1 MKQKL
6 SGLGISRGNLWAIV
20 IVLAVVVLYGLFA
33 PTNYLICVGISIM
46 TFAALGTAWNIIG
59 GYAGQNCWC
68 MASFMSMG
76 CYASV
81 LGYSNFHISPWIGMW
96 VGVLVAVLLALLL
109 GNIAFKHRGIY
120 FTLMTTSLSEITRL
134 CLIYFK
140 DVTGGSGG
148 AWVSFNRKNMGLKN
162 LIFQSDETFYWI
174 MLVVLALCVMA
185 SWRIKQSRLGYYL
198 RAIGSDQD
206 AAESLGLNIRRCKL
220 LAFVFSAIMAS
231 IIGTFYAF
239 YLTYIDP
246 ATVAATAVSTKM
258 GSIAIVGGVGTICG
272 PLIGSLVLIP
282 LSEVAN
288 MLLGSSG
295 AGMLLY
301 GLALVLVITLRP
313 GGIISFFQR
322 DEQILANPV
331 LRKLAQRKDK
341 KNAGNYS

>member
-1 MKQKL
+1 
-6 SGLGISRGNLWAIV
+6 
-20 IVLAVVVLYGLFA
+20 
-33 PTNYLICVGISIM
+33 
-46 TFAALGTAWNIIG
+46 
-59 GYAGQNCWC
+59 
-68 MASFMSMG
+68 
-76 CYASV
+76 
-81 LGYSNFHISPWIGMW
+81 
-96 VGVLVAVLLALLL
+96 
-109 GNIAFKHRGIY
+109 
-120 FTLMTTSLSEITRL
+120 
-134 CLIYFK
+134 
-140 DVTGGSGG
+140 
-148 AWVSFNRKNMGLKN
+148 MGLKN

-258 GSIAIVGGVGTICG
+258 GSIAIVGGVGTIG
-272 PLIGSLVLIP
+272 GLLIGSLVLIP